1 MCTYGGNI
9 MRVTF
14 AGAAKTV
21 TGSCFFVETDNT
33 SFIVDC
39 GMHQGKSEE
48 TALNRLPFPFSVSD
62 IDFMLLTHAH
72 IDHSGRI
79 PRLYK
84 EGFDKP
90 IYTTKATAQLCAIM
104 LPDSGHIQEMEAEWQ
119 MKKKTRA
126 GGPVEEPMYTMQDAI
141 ESCKL
146 FSTVSYDQEFSPAA
160 DVRVVMRDAG
170 HILGSAILEVYIKE
184 SDDQETKVVFSGD
197 LGNRDIPIMR
207 DPTIIEG
214 ADYLIIESTYGDR
227 LHQVNGDKIET
238 FVRVIEETIEKG
250 GNVVIPSFAV
260 GRTQEVIY
268 ALNKEE
274 EKYKDHRTKFM
285 RTPVYVDSPMA
296 ISATKVFR
304 DNMDCFDDEA
314 KEYIRNGDNPLDFEN
329 LNFTETAIESRA
341 LNTDEQSKIII
352 SASGMC
358 DAGRIKHHLK
368 HNLWRKDSTVIFVG
382 YQAVG
387 TLGRRIVDGAKKVR
401 IFDEEIAVNARIENI
416 EGFSGHADRAGLLQW
431 ISAMAKK
438 PAKIILVHGEEEAI
452 NSFSKAIQDDFGIE
466 TWIPGLDETIELG
479 NIVTK
484 PALAVVRKIVPAVES
499 TSLVSEGL
507 DDLQSQLDHLTVR
520 CKRDLNGVT
529 VQEDRKKILARCRLM
544 MQQLTEA
551 AFEKME

>member
-1 MCTYGGNI
+1 

-21 TGSCFFVETDNT
+21 TGSCFLVETDNT

>member
-1 MCTYGGNI
+1 

-21 TGSCFFVETDNT
+21 TGSCFLVETDNT

-529 VQEDRKKILARCRLM
+529 VQEDRKKILARCLMM

>member
-1 MCTYGGNI
+1 

-21 TGSCFFVETDNT
+21 TGSCFLVETDNT

-268 ALNKEE
+268 ALNKEK

-529 VQEDRKKILARCRLM
+529 VQEDRKKILARCLMM

>member
-1 MCTYGGNI
+1 

-21 TGSCFFVETDNT
+21 TGSCFLVETDNT

-499 TSLVSEGL
+499 TSIVSEGL

-529 VQEDRKKILARCRLM
+529 VQEDRKKILARCRQM
-544 MQQLTEA
+544 MQQLTES

>member
-1 MCTYGGNI
+1 

-21 TGSCFFVETDNT
+21 TGSCFLVETDNT
-33 SFIVDC
+33 SFIIDC
-39 GMHQGKSEE
+39 GIHQGKSEE
-48 TALNRLPFPFSVSD
+48 TALNRLPFPFSISD

-90 IYTTKATAQLCAIM
+90 IYTTRATAQLCEIM

-119 MKKKTRA
+119 KKKKKRA
-126 GGPVEEPMYTMQDAI
+126 GGPIEEPMYTMQDAI

-146 FSTVSYDQEFSPAA
+146 FSTVSYDQEFSPAS

-170 HILGSAILEVYIKE
+170 HILGSAILEIFIKE
-184 SDDQETKVVFSGD
+184 NNDKEIKVVFSGD
-197 LGNRDIPIMR
+197 LGNRNIPIMR
-207 DPTIIEG
+207 DPAIIDG

-227 LHQVNGDKIET
+227 LHQVNGDSIES
-238 FVRVIEETIEKG
+238 FVRIIEETIEKG

-268 ALNKEE
+268 ELNKEE
-274 EKYKDHRTKFM
+274 EKYRDHRTKFM
-285 RTPVYVDSPMA
+285 STPVYVDSPMA

-304 DNMDCFDDEA
+304 DNTDCFDEEA

-329 LNFTETAIESRA
+329 LNFTETAMESRA

-401 IFDEEIAVNARIENI
+401 IFDEEIAVNATIKNI
-416 EGFSGHADRAGLLQW
+416 EGFSGHADRDGLLQW
-431 ISAMAKK
+431 ISAMDKK
-438 PAKIILVHGEEEAI
+438 PAKIILVHGDEEVIE
-452 NSFSKAIQDDFGIE
+452 SFKKTIEDNFGID
-466 TWIPGLDETIELG
+466 TYIPSLDETVELG

-484 PALAVVRKIVPAVES
+484 QAMAVVRKIAPTAEATDLIS
-499 TSLVSEGL
+499 WGL
-507 DDLQSQLDHLTVR
+507 DDLQSKLDELTVR
-520 CKRDLNGVT
+520 CKRDLNGVASK
-529 VQEDRKKILARCRLM
+529 EDRKKILSRYQSM
-544 MQQLTEA
+544 IQKLTEV
-551 AFEKME
+551 AFAKMD

>member
-1 MCTYGGNI
+1 

-21 TGSCFFVETDNT
+21 TGSCFLVETDKT
-33 SFIVDC
+33 SFVIDC

-48 TALNRLPFPFSVSD
+48 TALNRLPFPFSVD
-62 IDFMLLTHAH
+62 EIDFMLLTHAH

-119 MKKKTRA
+119 QKKMKRA
-126 GGPVEEPMYTMQDAI
+126 GAVLEEPMYTMQEAI
-141 ESCKL
+141 DSCKL
-146 FSTVSYDQEFSPAA
+146 FSTVSYDQEFSPAP
-160 DVRVVMRDAG
+160 DVRVIMRDAG
-170 HILGSAILEVYIKE
+170 HILGSAILEIFIKE
-184 SDDQETKVVFSGD
+184 DSAEETKIVFSGD

-207 DPTIIEG
+207 DPTIIDG
-214 ADYLIIESTYGDR
+214 ADYLVIESTYGDR
-227 LHQVNGDKIET
+227 LHQVSGDKIET

-274 EKYKDHRTKFM
+274 EKYRDHRTKFM
-285 RTPVYVDSPMA
+285 STPVYVDSPMA

-304 DNMDCFDDEA
+304 DNMECFDDEA
-314 KEYIRNGDNPLDFEN
+314 KEYIRSGDNPLDFDN
-329 LNFTETAIESRA
+329 LKFTETASESIA

-368 HNLWRKDSTVIFVG
+368 HNLWRKDSAVIFVG

-401 IFDEEIAVNARIENI
+401 IFDEEIAVNARIVNI
-416 EGFSGHADRAGLLQW
+416 EGFSGHADRDGLLQW
-431 ISAMAKK
+431 ISAMKKK
-438 PAKIILVHGEEEAI
+438 PTKIIIVHGDEDAI
-452 NSFSKAIQDDFGIE
+452 DSFSRTIEDKLGIE
-466 TWIPGLDETIELG
+466 TFVPNLDETIELG

-484 PALAVVRKIVPAVES
+484 PALAVVRSVPPK
-499 TSLVSEGL
+499 TDRITLVSAGL
-507 DDLQSQLDHLTVR
+507 DDLQSHLDELIVR
-520 CKRDLNGVT
+520 CKRELNGVAA
-529 VQEDRKKILARCRLM
+529 VEDRKKILARYQQQ
-544 MQQLTEA
+544 MQKVTEA
-551 AFEKME
+551 AFAQIE

>member
-1 MCTYGGNI
+1 

-529 VQEDRKKILARCRLM
+529 VQEDRKKILARCLLM

>member
-1 MCTYGGNI
+1 

-21 TGSCFFVETDNT
+21 TGSCFLVETDNT

-499 TSLVSEGL
+499 TSIVSEGL

-529 VQEDRKKILARCRLM
+529 VQEDRKKILARCLMM
-544 MQQLTEA
+544 MQQLTES

>member
-1 MCTYGGNI
+1 

-21 TGSCFFVETDNT
+21 TGSCFLVETDNT

-529 VQEDRKKILARCRLM
+529 VQEDRKKILARCLMM
-544 MQQLTEA
+544 MQQLTES

>member
-1 MCTYGGNI
+1 

-21 TGSCFFVETDNT
+21 TGSCFLVETDKT
-33 SFIVDC
+33 SFVIDC

-48 TALNRLPFPFSVSD
+48 TALNRLPFPFSVD
-62 IDFMLLTHAH
+62 EIDFMLLTHAH

-119 MKKKTRA
+119 QKKMKRA
-126 GGPVEEPMYTMQDAI
+126 GAVLEEPMYTMQEAI
-141 ESCKL
+141 DSCKL
-146 FSTVSYDQEFSPAA
+146 FSTVSYDQEFSPAP
-160 DVRVVMRDAG
+160 DVRVIMRDAG
-170 HILGSAILEVYIKE
+170 HILGSAILEIFIKE
-184 SDDQETKVVFSGD
+184 NSAEETKIVFSGD

-207 DPTIIEG
+207 DPTIIDG
-214 ADYLIIESTYGDR
+214 ADYLVIESTYGDR
-227 LHQVNGDKIET
+227 LHQVSGDKIET

-274 EKYKDHRTKFM
+274 EKYRDHRTKFM
-285 RTPVYVDSPMA
+285 STPVYVDSPMA

-304 DNMDCFDDEA
+304 DNMECFDDEA
-314 KEYIRNGDNPLDFEN
+314 KEYIRSGDNPLDFDN
-329 LNFTETAIESRA
+329 LKFTETASESIA

-368 HNLWRKDSTVIFVG
+368 HNLWRKDSAVIFVG

-401 IFDEEIAVNARIENI
+401 IFDEEIAVNARIVNI
-416 EGFSGHADRAGLLQW
+416 EGFSGHADRDGLLQW
-431 ISAMAKK
+431 ISAMKKK
-438 PAKIILVHGEEEAI
+438 PTKIIIVHGDEDAI
-452 NSFSKAIQDDFGIE
+452 DSFSRTIEDKLGIE
-466 TWIPGLDETIELG
+466 TFVPNLDETIELG

-484 PALAVVRKIVPAVES
+484 PALAVVRSVPPK
-499 TSLVSEGL
+499 TDRITLVSAGL
-507 DDLQSQLDHLTVR
+507 DDLQSHLDELTVR
-520 CKRDLNGVT
+520 CKRELNGVAA
-529 VQEDRKKILARCRLM
+529 VEDRKIILTRY
-544 MQQLTEA
+544 QQLMQKVTEA
-551 AFEKME
+551 AFAQIE

>member
-1 MCTYGGNI
+1 

-529 VQEDRKKILARCRLM
+529 VQEDRKKILARCLMM

>member
-1 MCTYGGNI
+1 

-21 TGSCFFVETDNT
+21 TGSCFLVETDKT
-33 SFIVDC
+33 SFVIDC

-48 TALNRLPFPFSVSD
+48 TALNRLPFPFSVD
-62 IDFMLLTHAH
+62 EIDFMLLTHAH

-119 MKKKTRA
+119 QKKMKRA
-126 GGPVEEPMYTMQDAI
+126 GAVLEEPMYTMQEAI
-141 ESCKL
+141 DSCKL
-146 FSTVSYDQEFSPAA
+146 FSTVSYDQEFSPAP
-160 DVRVVMRDAG
+160 DVRVIMRDAG
-170 HILGSAILEVYIKE
+170 HILGSAILEIFIKE
-184 SDDQETKVVFSGD
+184 DSAEETKIVFSGD

-207 DPTIIEG
+207 DPTIIDG
-214 ADYLIIESTYGDR
+214 ADYLVIESTYGDR
-227 LHQVNGDKIET
+227 LHQVSGDKIET

-274 EKYKDHRTKFM
+274 EKYRDHRTKFM
-285 RTPVYVDSPMA
+285 STPVYVDSPMA

-304 DNMDCFDDEA
+304 DNMECFDDEA
-314 KEYIRNGDNPLDFEN
+314 KEYIRSGDNPLDFDN
-329 LNFTETAIESRA
+329 LKFTETASESIA

-368 HNLWRKDSTVIFVG
+368 HNLWRKDSAVIFVG

-401 IFDEEIAVNARIENI
+401 IFDEEIAVNARIVNI
-416 EGFSGHADRAGLLQW
+416 EGFSGHADRDGLLQW
-431 ISAMAKK
+431 ISAMKKK
-438 PAKIILVHGEEEAI
+438 PTKIIIVHGDEDAI
-452 NSFSKAIQDDFGIE
+452 DSFSRTIEDKLGIE
-466 TWIPGLDETIELG
+466 TFVPNLDETIELG

-484 PALAVVRKIVPAVES
+484 PALAVVRSVPPK
-499 TSLVSEGL
+499 TDRITLVSAGL
-507 DDLQSQLDHLTVR
+507 DDLQSHLDELTVR
-520 CKRDLNGVT
+520 CKRELNGVAA
-529 VQEDRKKILARCRLM
+529 VEDRKKILARYQQQ
-544 MQQLTEA
+544 MQKVTEA
-551 AFEKME
+551 AFAQTE

>member
-1 MCTYGGNI
+1 

-21 TGSCFFVETDNT
+21 TGSCFLVETDKT
-33 SFIVDC
+33 SFVIDC

-48 TALNRLPFPFSVSD
+48 TALNRLPFPFSVD
-62 IDFMLLTHAH
+62 EIDFMLLTHAH

-119 MKKKTRA
+119 QKKMKRA
-126 GGPVEEPMYTMQDAI
+126 GAVLEEPMYTMQEAI
-141 ESCKL
+141 DSCKL
-146 FSTVSYDQEFSPAA
+146 FSTVSYDQEFSPAP
-160 DVRVVMRDAG
+160 DVRVIMRDAG
-170 HILGSAILEVYIKE
+170 HILGSAILEIFIKE
-184 SDDQETKVVFSGD
+184 DSAEETKIVFSGD

-207 DPTIIEG
+207 DPTIIDG
-214 ADYLIIESTYGDR
+214 ADYLVIESTYGDR
-227 LHQVNGDKIET
+227 LHQVSGDKIET

-274 EKYKDHRTKFM
+274 EKYRDHRTKFM
-285 RTPVYVDSPMA
+285 STPVYVDSPMA

-304 DNMDCFDDEA
+304 DNMECFDDEA
-314 KEYIRNGDNPLDFEN
+314 KEYIRSGDNPLDFDN
-329 LNFTETAIESRA
+329 LKFTETASESIA

-368 HNLWRKDSTVIFVG
+368 HNLWRKDSAVIFVG

-401 IFDEEIAVNARIENI
+401 IFDEEIAVNARIVNI
-416 EGFSGHADRAGLLQW
+416 EGFSGHADRDGLLQW
-431 ISAMAKK
+431 ISAMKKK
-438 PAKIILVHGEEEAI
+438 PTKIIIVHGDEDAI
-452 NSFSKAIQDDFGIE
+452 DSFSRTIEDKLGIE
-466 TWIPGLDETIELG
+466 TFVPNLDETIELG

-484 PALAVVRKIVPAVES
+484 PALAVVRSVPPK
-499 TSLVSEGL
+499 TDRITLVSAGL
-507 DDLQSQLDHLTVR
+507 DDLQSHLDELTVR
-520 CKRDLNGVT
+520 CKRELNGVAA
-529 VQEDRKKILARCRLM
+529 VEDRKKILARY
-544 MQQLTEA
+544 QQLMQKVTEA
-551 AFEKME
+551 AFAQIE